1 MGGRGRAATA
11 AAALISA
18 RGPRLVDEYEGG
30 GGYGWGRSG
39 NQCEERGR
47 ERERQ
52 RAREGPGW
60 LATSIVLAAD
70 TRSGRVTTGMNSLT
84 LHLH

>member
-30 GGYGWGRSG
+30 VAMGGGAVAISARREG
-39 NQCEERGR
+39 ER
-47 ERERQ
+47 ERER
-52 RAREGPGW
+52 GW
-60 LATSIVLAAD
+60 AGSQPA
-70 TRSGRVTTGMNSLT
+70 
-84 LHLH
+84 

>member
-18 RGPRLVDEYEGG
+18 RGPRLVDEYEGAA
-30 GGYGWGRSG
+30 GYGWGAVAISAGR
-39 NQCEERGR
+39 ERAR
-47 ERERQ
+47 ERER
-52 RAREGPGW
+52 PGW
-60 LATSIVLAAD
+60 LPTSLVLAAD
-70 TRSGRVTTGMNSLT
+70 TRSARVTTGMNSLT

>member
-30 GGYGWGRSG
+30 AGYGWGAVAISA
-39 NQCEERGR
+39 GR
-47 ERERQ
+47 ERARG
-52 RAREGPGW
+52 RAGSQP
-60 LATSIVLAAD
+60 A
-70 TRSGRVTTGMNSLT
+70 
-84 LHLH
+84 